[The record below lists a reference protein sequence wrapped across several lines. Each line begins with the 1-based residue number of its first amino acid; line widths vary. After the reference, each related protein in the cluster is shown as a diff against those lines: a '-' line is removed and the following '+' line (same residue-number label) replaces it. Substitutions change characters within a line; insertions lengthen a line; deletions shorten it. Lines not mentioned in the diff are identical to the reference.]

1 MTARP
6 APATRDRAAV
16 EPDDEAVETEG
27 DGGDGA
33 PGTGRPR
40 PGRGWKRRLGEDG
53 LILVLAVGVA
63 ILVRTFVAQAYWI
76 PSGSMIPQLQINDR
90 VVVSRLAYDLHPV
103 HRGDIVVFKSP
114 PGVEPPVPQPS
125 NVLARGIH
133 DIGVA
138 LGFAQD
144 QTVLIKRVIGLPG
157 DRVEGRN
164 GHVYINGELLV
175 EPYLPKGTVT
185 STFGP
190 VTVPPGHVFVMG
202 DNRGDSL
209 DSRVFGPIPE
219 SSIVGRAIW
228 KVWPIWDASFL

>member
-1 MTARP
+1 MTTRSVP
-6 APATRDRAAV
+6 AVEEQAAV
-16 EPDDEAVETEG
+16 EPAGTTGDDGRRAGGGTEKQTP
-27 DGGDGA
+27 A
-33 PGTGRPR
+33 
-40 PGRGWKRRLGEDG
+40 RGWKRRLGEDS
-53 LILVLAVGVA
+53 LILVLAVVVA

-90 VVVSRLAYDLHPV
+90 VVVSRLAYDLHRV

-114 PGVEPPVPQPS
+114 PGIEPPVAQPS
-125 NVLARGIH
+125 NILARGVH

-157 DRVEGRN
+157 NRIEGRN

-190 VTVPPGHVFVMG
+190 ITVPPGHVFVMG

-219 SSIVGRAIW
+219 SSIIGRAIW
-228 KVWPIWDASFL
+228 KVWPVWDASFL